1 MIIRHNQNFSN
12 KIPENNY
19 TFVSYA
25 QMKKFAVVI
34 LALLYLTTSTG
45 ANLNLH
51 YCMGELADWG
61 LGENKSKTCGFCGM
75 AKGGEK
81 DNGCCKDEQKFVKND
96 TDQKV
101 IESSLDIIKV
111 IAAAPLPEYSEFPV
125 VLLSSLT
132 ELRPVSNAP
141 PRTKGQALYILN
153 STFLI

>member
-1 MIIRHNQNFSN
+1 
-12 KIPENNY
+12 
-19 TFVSYA
+19 
-25 QMKKFAVVI
+25 MKKVTVVI

-61 LGENKSKTCGFCGM
+61 LGENKSKICGICGM
-75 AKGGEK
+75 EKGDEK
-81 DNGCCKDEQKFVKND
+81 DNGCCKDEQKFIKND

-101 IESSLDIIKV
+101 VESSLDIIKV
-111 IAAAPLPEYSEFPV
+111 LAVAPLPEYTELPA
-125 VLLSSLT
+125 LLFSSLT
-132 ELRPVSNAP
+132 EQNPVSNAP